1 MNKRYSNK
9 RRQSG
14 SALIIGLTILMVI
27 LILGTAGMRT
37 TIMEEKMAG
46 NVRDY
51 NIAFQAAESALKDG
65 EVDVLNVDPVNN
77 NPLAG
82 RSPSFPAD
90 DDFSTDCN
98 VADSQRNGLCLPS
111 TTSQPKWLTIDWK
124 ASTNKPY
131 RQYGDHTTIDGVD
144 TPLLP
149 SVSAQPRYIIEFLGS
164 GGGSLAIG
172 GAPRPV
178 NKYYRVTAQGYGVA
192 TTDTLEPL
200 ARVMLQSTYG
210 K

>member
-1 MNKRYSNK
+1 MNKLYSNK
-9 RRQSG
+9 NRQTG

-27 LILGTAGMRT
+27 LIIGTAGMRT

-65 EVDVLNVDPVNN
+65 EVDILNVDPVTNE
-77 NPLAG
+77 PIRPG
-82 RSPSFPAD
+82 VFPAD

-98 VADSQRNGLCLPS
+98 VGDSQRSGLCLPS
-111 TTSQPKWLTIDWK
+111 TTLQPQWLTIDWT
-124 ASTNKPY
+124 APTNKPY
-131 RQYGDHTTIDGVD
+131 RQYGQYTKIDGGD
-144 TPLLP
+144 TPTLP
-149 SVSAQPRYIIEFLGS
+149 SVSEQPRYIIEFLGS

-172 GAPRPV
+172 GVPRPV
-178 NKYYRVTAQGYGVA
+178 NKYYRVTAQGYGIA